1 LQEKLLK
8 VEAEI
13 AIIDDRIESVK
24 KLAMEAEGQRALRE
38 QQEGAQGNK

>member
-13 AIIDDRIESVK
+13 AIIDDRIEGVK
-24 KLAMEAEGQRALRE
+24 KMAMEAEK
-38 QQEGAQGNK
+38 QQVPKDQQKESSGGK